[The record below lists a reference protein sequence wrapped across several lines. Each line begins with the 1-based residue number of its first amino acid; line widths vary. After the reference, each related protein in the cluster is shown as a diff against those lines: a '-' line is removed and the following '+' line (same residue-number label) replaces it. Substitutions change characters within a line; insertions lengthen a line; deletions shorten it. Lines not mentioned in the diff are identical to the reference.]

1 MKELEFLDS
10 SHILVSMHVQR
21 SLPGYGPQGHTESD
35 ITEVT

>member
-1 MKELEFLDS
+1 MKELECLDF

-21 SLPGYGPQGHTESD
+21 SLPGYSPQGRTESD